1 MGKAESIF
9 LRWLSAFSGDEKLE
23 GGFLLPPS
31 PLSEAEYNSVE
42 LSAFEI
48 ERRERERRG
57 GGGRRKVK
65 AGGRG
70 LTPLSFF
77 SSR

>member
-48 ERRERERRG
+48 GRRERERRG
-57 GGGRRKVK
+57 GRRRKVK